1 MASQKQTDAN
11 RENAQRSTGPRTA
24 EGKRASCRNAL
35 RHGLCAKIVSLPES
49 DQVEFKTVVE
59 TVEQELAPGGQF
71 EALLVDEIATGLWRI
86 RRALQIEAEVFAY
99 LSGDIRVRQLR
110 NDYDRAWGARLDSGN
125 VMSDPA
131 DLKPLRQAA
140 DDAEHQRDAEAPLA
154 LAFLHGDHVIERL
167 LRYRSAAEKSAY
179 RAIEQ
184 LRRSRESGSTTRIP
198 PGLTAALDDVA
209 ATTATGMP
217 PDPLVTD
224 EPATGAE
231 AEPLETRGPAMK
243 PEEEA
248 IMRNE
253 PN

>member
-11 RENAQRSTGPRTA
+11 RENAQRSTGPRIA

-71 EALLVDEIATGLWRI
+71 EALLVDEIATGLWRV

-125 VMSDPA
+125 VMSGPA
-131 DLKPLRQAA
+131 ELKSLRQAA

-154 LAFLHGDHVIERL
+154 LAFLHGDRVIERL

-209 ATTATGMP
+209 ATTAADMP
-217 PDPLVTD
+217 ADPLVTD

-231 AEPLETRGPAMK
+231 AEPPETGGPAMK
-243 PEEEA
+243 PEEEG
-248 IMRNE
+248 ILRNE